1 MNAESE
7 GEKMYLDKWR
17 VAIRNLK
24 NSLFS
29 YPNTA
34 QSCFPDPITDDTV
47 FYCVQGLVYG
57 SQKFPDGKFIRSS
70 PVTSVYSE
78 DGKLFAKTINNVYEL
93 KTPSDYFD
101 CDIAENAAQKTGSSE
116 LAETAKMQRE
126 KLRAQLDKFF
136 TICQRLCDNEQAD
149 VANELPEDTLVICY
163 YGTDPHGNK
172 MFYKNEDMVVPVF
185 AYVTVGL
192 VIDSVGLA
200 ESEEK
205 LDLWDTLGRYYI
217 DSELMEFYDCDTK
230 NLIICNLTNSPI
242 YVTIYESSA
251 AMLCMPNTA
260 KIASRKVKE
269 K

>member
-78 DGKLFAKTINNVYEL
+78 DGKLFAKTINNIYEL

-101 CDIAENAAQKTGSSE
+101 CDIAENAAQKTGSGE

-126 KLRAQLDKFF
+126 KLTAQLDKFF

-172 MFYKNEDMVVPVF
+172 MFYKNEDMVVPV
-185 AYVTVGL
+185 L
-192 VIDSVGLA
+192 Q
-200 ESEEK
+200 
-205 LDLWDTLGRYYI
+205 
-217 DSELMEFYDCDTK
+217 M
-230 NLIICNLTNSPI
+230 
-242 YVTIYESSA
+242 
-251 AMLCMPNTA
+251 
-260 KIASRKVKE
+260 
-269 K
+269 

>member
-78 DGKLFAKTINNVYEL
+78 DGKLFAKTINNIYEL
-93 KTPSDYFD
+93 KTPSDY
-101 CDIAENAAQKTGSSE
+101 
-116 LAETAKMQRE
+116 LTAISLKMPHKKQEAVSLLKQLKCRE
-126 KLRAQLDKFF
+126 KSSRHSLINFSRSARGFA
-136 TICQRLCDNEQAD
+136 IMNRL
-149 VANELPEDTLVICY
+149 TLQMSYLKILLLY
-163 YGTDPHGNK
+163 AITALTH
-172 MFYKNEDMVVPVF
+172 
-185 AYVTVGL
+185 
-192 VIDSVGLA
+192 
-200 ESEEK
+200 
-205 LDLWDTLGRYYI
+205 
-217 DSELMEFYDCDTK
+217 METRCSTK
-230 NLIICNLTNSPI
+230 R
-242 YVTIYESSA
+242 
-251 AMLCMPNTA
+251 
-260 KIASRKVKE
+260 KIW
-269 K
+269 

>member
-101 CDIAENAAQKTGSSE
+101 CDIAENAAQKQEAVS
-116 LAETAKMQRE
+116 LLKQLKCRE
-126 KLRAQLDKFF
+126 KSSRHSLINFSRSARGFV
-136 TICQRLCDNEQAD
+136 IMNRL
-149 VANELPEDTLVICY
+149 TLQMSYLKILLLYAITALTHMETRCS
-163 YGTDPHGNK
+163 TK
-172 MFYKNEDMVVPVF
+172 M
-185 AYVTVGL
+185 
-192 VIDSVGLA
+192 
-200 ESEEK
+200 
-205 LDLWDTLGRYYI
+205 
-217 DSELMEFYDCDTK
+217 
-230 NLIICNLTNSPI
+230 
-242 YVTIYESSA
+242 
-251 AMLCMPNTA
+251 
-260 KIASRKVKE
+260 KIR
-269 K
+269 

>member
-1 MNAESE
+1 
-7 GEKMYLDKWR
+7 
-17 VAIRNLK
+17 
-24 NSLFS
+24 
-29 YPNTA
+29 
-34 QSCFPDPITDDTV
+34 
-47 FYCVQGLVYG
+47 
-57 SQKFPDGKFIRSS
+57 
-70 PVTSVYSE
+70 
-78 DGKLFAKTINNVYEL
+78 
-93 KTPSDYFD
+93 
-101 CDIAENAAQKTGSSE
+101 
-116 LAETAKMQRE
+116 MQRE
-126 KLRAQLDKFF
+126 KLMAQLDKFF

-192 VIDSVGLA
+192 IIDSVGLA
-200 ESEEK
+200 ESKEK

-230 NLIICNLTNSPI
+230 NLIFCNLTNAPI

>member
-78 DGKLFAKTINNVYEL
+78 DGKLFAKTINNIYEL

-101 CDIAENAAQKTGSSE
+101 CDIAENAAQKTGSGE

-126 KLRAQLDKFF
+126 KLTAQLDKFF
-136 TICQRLCDNEQAD
+136 TICRGFVIMNRL
-149 VANELPEDTLVICY
+149 TLQMSYLKILLLYAITALTHMETRCS
-163 YGTDPHGNK
+163 TK
-172 MFYKNEDMVVPVF
+172 M
-185 AYVTVGL
+185 
-192 VIDSVGLA
+192 
-200 ESEEK
+200 
-205 LDLWDTLGRYYI
+205 
-217 DSELMEFYDCDTK
+217 
-230 NLIICNLTNSPI
+230 
-242 YVTIYESSA
+242 
-251 AMLCMPNTA
+251 
-260 KIASRKVKE
+260 KIW
-269 K
+269 

>member
-78 DGKLFAKTINNVYEL
+78 ALH
-93 KTPSDYFD
+93 
-101 CDIAENAAQKTGSSE
+101 
-116 LAETAKMQRE
+116 TA
-126 KLRAQLDKFF
+126 RAMAPPMFPQPKNPMVFIIII
-136 TICQRLCDNEQAD
+136 T
-149 VANELPEDTLVICY
+149 LPRQVC
-163 YGTDPHGNK
+163 
-172 MFYKNEDMVVPVF
+172 
-185 AYVTVGL
+185 
-192 VIDSVGLA
+192 
-200 ESEEK
+200 
-205 LDLWDTLGRYYI
+205 
-217 DSELMEFYDCDTK
+217 
-230 NLIICNLTNSPI
+230 
-242 YVTIYESSA
+242 
-251 AMLCMPNTA
+251 TA
-260 KIASRKVKE
+260 
-269 K
+269 

>member
-149 VANELPEDTLVICY
+149 VANELPED
-163 YGTDPHGNK
+163 
-172 MFYKNEDMVVPVF
+172 MVVPVF

-230 NLIICNLTNSPI
+230 NLIFCNLTNSPI

>member
-126 KLRAQLDKFF
+126 KLMAQLDKFF
-136 TICQRLCDNEQAD
+136 TICQRL
-149 VANELPEDTLVICY
+149 
-163 YGTDPHGNK
+163 
-172 MFYKNEDMVVPVF
+172 
-185 AYVTVGL
+185 
-192 VIDSVGLA
+192 
-200 ESEEK
+200 
-205 LDLWDTLGRYYI
+205 
-217 DSELMEFYDCDTK
+217 
-230 NLIICNLTNSPI
+230 
-242 YVTIYESSA
+242 
-251 AMLCMPNTA
+251 
-260 KIASRKVKE
+260 
-269 K
+269 

>member
-78 DGKLFAKTINNVYEL
+78 DGKLFAKTINNIYEL

-116 LAETAKMQRE
+116 LAETAKMHSLINFSRSA
-126 KLRAQLDKFF
+126 RGFA
-136 TICQRLCDNEQAD
+136 IMNRL
-149 VANELPEDTLVICY
+149 TLQMSYLKILLLY
-163 YGTDPHGNK
+163 AITALTH
-172 MFYKNEDMVVPVF
+172 
-185 AYVTVGL
+185 
-192 VIDSVGLA
+192 
-200 ESEEK
+200 
-205 LDLWDTLGRYYI
+205 
-217 DSELMEFYDCDTK
+217 METRCSTK
-230 NLIICNLTNSPI
+230 KKIW
-242 YVTIYESSA
+242 
-251 AMLCMPNTA
+251 LCLFLHM
-260 KIASRKVKE
+260 
-269 K
+269 

>member
-116 LAETAKMQRE
+116 KSSWHSLINFSRSARGFVIMNRLTLQMSYLKILLLYAITALTHMETRCSTKM
-126 KLRAQLDKFF
+126 
-136 TICQRLCDNEQAD
+136 
-149 VANELPEDTLVICY
+149 
-163 YGTDPHGNK
+163 
-172 MFYKNEDMVVPVF
+172 
-185 AYVTVGL
+185 
-192 VIDSVGLA
+192 
-200 ESEEK
+200 
-205 LDLWDTLGRYYI
+205 
-217 DSELMEFYDCDTK
+217 
-230 NLIICNLTNSPI
+230 
-242 YVTIYESSA
+242 
-251 AMLCMPNTA
+251 
-260 KIASRKVKE
+260 KIW
-269 K
+269 

>member
-78 DGKLFAKTINNVYEL
+78 DGKLFAKTINN
-93 KTPSDYFD
+93 
-101 CDIAENAAQKTGSSE
+101 
-116 LAETAKMQRE
+116 
-126 KLRAQLDKFF
+126 
-136 TICQRLCDNEQAD
+136 
-149 VANELPEDTLVICY
+149 
-163 YGTDPHGNK
+163 
-172 MFYKNEDMVVPVF
+172 
-185 AYVTVGL
+185 
-192 VIDSVGLA
+192 
-200 ESEEK
+200 
-205 LDLWDTLGRYYI
+205 
-217 DSELMEFYDCDTK
+217 
-230 NLIICNLTNSPI
+230 I
-242 YVTIYESSA
+242 Y
-251 AMLCMPNTA
+251 
-260 KIASRKVKE
+260 
-269 K
+269 

>member
-1 MNAESE
+1 MLKAREK
-7 GEKMYLDKWR
+7 KMYLDKWR

-78 DGKLFAKTINNVYEL
+78 DGKLFAKTINNIYEL
-93 KTPSDYFD
+93 KTPSD
-101 CDIAENAAQKTGSSE
+101 
-116 LAETAKMQRE
+116 
-126 KLRAQLDKFF
+126 
-136 TICQRLCDNEQAD
+136 
-149 VANELPEDTLVICY
+149 
-163 YGTDPHGNK
+163 
-172 MFYKNEDMVVPVF
+172 
-185 AYVTVGL
+185 
-192 VIDSVGLA
+192 
-200 ESEEK
+200 
-205 LDLWDTLGRYYI
+205 YI

-230 NLIICNLTNSPI
+230 NLIFCNLTNSPI

>member
-78 DGKLFAKTINNVYEL
+78 DGKLFAKTINNVYE
-93 KTPSDYFD
+93 
-101 CDIAENAAQKTGSSE
+101 
-116 LAETAKMQRE
+116 QRE
-126 KLRAQLDKFF
+126 KLMTQLDKFF

-172 MFYKNEDMVVPVF
+172 MFYKNEDKVVPVF

-230 NLIICNLTNSPI
+230 NLIFCNLTNSPI

>member
-93 KTPSDYFD
+93 KTPSDYF
-101 CDIAENAAQKTGSSE
+101 
-116 LAETAKMQRE
+116 
-126 KLRAQLDKFF
+126 
-136 TICQRLCDNEQAD
+136 
-149 VANELPEDTLVICY
+149 
-163 YGTDPHGNK
+163 
-172 MFYKNEDMVVPVF
+172 
-185 AYVTVGL
+185 

-230 NLIICNLTNSPI
+230 NLIFCNLTNSPI

>member
-1 MNAESE
+1 
-7 GEKMYLDKWR
+7 
-17 VAIRNLK
+17 
-24 NSLFS
+24 
-29 YPNTA
+29 
-34 QSCFPDPITDDTV
+34 
-47 FYCVQGLVYG
+47 
-57 SQKFPDGKFIRSS
+57 
-70 PVTSVYSE
+70 
-78 DGKLFAKTINNVYEL
+78 
-93 KTPSDYFD
+93 
-101 CDIAENAAQKTGSSE
+101 
-116 LAETAKMQRE
+116 MQRE
-126 KLRAQLDKFF
+126 KLMAQLDKFF

-172 MFYKNEDMVVPVF
+172 MFYKNKDMVVPVF
-185 AYVTVGL
+185 ADVTVGL

-230 NLIICNLTNSPI
+230 NLIFCNLTNSPI

>member
-1 MNAESE
+1 MTAESE

-70 PVTSVYSE
+70 SVTSVYSE

-101 CDIAENAAQKTGSSE
+101 CDIAENAAQKTGSNE

-126 KLRAQLDKFF
+126 KLTAQLDKFF
-136 TICQRLCDNEQAD
+136 TICQRLCDNKQAD

-172 MFYKNEDMVVPVF
+172 MFYKKEDMVVPVF

-230 NLIICNLTNSPI
+230 NLIFCNLTNSPI

-260 KIASRKVKE
+260 KIASKKVKE

>member
-1 MNAESE
+1 
-7 GEKMYLDKWR
+7 MYLDKWR

-24 NSLFS
+24 NSLFHIQTRFKAVFLTLS
-29 YPNTA
+29 RTTQCFTA
-34 QSCFPDPITDDTV
+34 FKVLYMAVKKIPRRKIHTQFSCDLGI
-47 FYCVQGLVYG
+47 L
-57 SQKFPDGKFIRSS
+57 
-70 PVTSVYSE
+70 E

-101 CDIAENAAQKTGSSE
+101 CDIAENAAHKTGSSE

-126 KLRAQLDKFF
+126 KLMAQLDKFF

-185 AYVTVGL
+185 AEVTVGL

-230 NLIICNLTNSPI
+230 NLIFCNLTNAPI